1 MPPRVDRSYYRI
13 AGWALAALVVAFVG
27 RALIHD
33 LRELATQPVSPHV
46 RWSWVVLSG
55 VVFLTAHAVL
65 VQTWRTV
72 LATWDARLPFWSAAR
87 IWSVSN
93 LGRYLPG
100 KIWQI
105 GAMGAMAR
113 EVGVSPV
120 AASGS
125 AVLGTLVNILAGF
138 VVALIGGR
146 ALLERSSEGRGT
158 IALLIVALAFAVLA
172 AAPLAVPRLALLVGR
187 MSGRPLRATL
197 PARAVLYALAG
208 NIVAWTLYGAA
219 FELFTGG
226 VLGRVAGGYGE
237 YLAAYTISY
246 LLGYLALFA
255 PAGIGVREGA
265 MMTVLTFAGLATRPE
280 AALVAVTSRV
290 WLTLLEVVPGFVF
303 WALAAARRRSPT
315 HDPSDATT

>member
-1 MPPRVDRSYYRI
+1 VLARVDRSYYRL

-27 RALIHD
+27 RRLVHD
-33 LRELATQPVSPHV
+33 LQELATQPAPANL
-46 RWSWVVLSG
+46 RWSWIALSG
-55 VVFLTAHAVL
+55 VLFLAAHAVL

-72 LATWDARLPFWSAAR
+72 LSTWDARLPFWSAAR

-113 EVGVSPV
+113 EVGVSPI

-125 AVLGTLVNILAGF
+125 AVLGTLVNVLAGF
-138 VVALIGGR
+138 VVAMIGGR
-146 ALLERSSEGRGT
+146 ALLERSSQGRSA

-172 AAPLAVPRLALLVGR
+172 AAPLVVPRIALFIGR
-187 MSGRPLRATL
+187 MSGRSMHATL
-197 PARAVLYALAG
+197 PPRAVLYALVG
-208 NIVAWTLYGAA
+208 NVVAWLLYGAA

-226 VLGRVAGGYGE
+226 LLGRVAGGYGE

-265 MMTVLTFAGLATRPE
+265 MMTVLTFASLATRPE
-280 AALVAVTSRV
+280 AALVALTSRV
-290 WLTLLEVVPGFVF
+290 WLTLLEVVPGFLF